1 MALRPD
7 CLKLVTRPANRLS
20 CALTELVGTAAP
32 IVAISALGLLT
43 VAQSNPA
50 YAATS
55 LQTFNSTDTFTAFS
69 PASAASATYNSV
81 LPQFTVQ
88 PFDSGLGTLSSTGI
102 IWNTV
107 VSFTGTS
114 GTAAENGQV
123 TINVGGQYYVNSNS
137 YAGAGGGGGN
147 VAASGTTFSVN
158 SLPSPITTT
167 TTQFPNP
174 ASGYNPAIL
183 ADFLGSTPYTIT
195 YGSGTSTSPYNFSYT
210 NIESGSATFTT
221 TASVTYNYVAAPSVA
236 GAPGPLPLL
245 GAGAAWGWSR
255 QLRRRCAQRQ
265 G

>member
-1 MALRPD
+1 MAFRPN
-7 CLKLVTRPANRLS
+7 CLKSVTRPANRLS

-32 IVAISALGLLT
+32 IVAIGALGLLT

-50 YAATS
+50 HAATS

-69 PASAASATYNSV
+69 PASASTATYRSV

-107 VSFTGTS
+107 VSFTGTI
-114 GTAAENGQV
+114 GTAGV
-123 TINVGGQYYVNSNS
+123 GGNVSIGLSGQYYINSNS

-147 VAASGTTFSVN
+147 GGPNGTTISAN
-158 SLPSPITTT
+158 SSPSPVTNN
-167 TTQFPNP
+167 TQFPIP
-174 ASGYNPAIL
+174 VSGYNPAFL
-183 ADFLGSTPYTIT
+183 ALFLGSSPYTIT
-195 YGSGTSTSPYNFSYT
+195 YGGSTSTSPYTFSYF

-221 TASVTYNYVAAPSVA
+221 TASVTYNYVPAPSVA